1 MIGTVNSSYRLAAR
15 PAEGWPARHVS
26 RNLGSAVVR
35 LLSWTASLLPVAL
48 PAALAYLLVS

>member
-1 MIGTVNSSYRLAAR
+1 MIGTVSSSYRLAAR

-26 RNLGSAVVR
+26 RNLGSAVVQ
-35 LLSWTASLLPVAL
+35 LVSWTASLLPVAL